1 MFLAIINDTYSE
13 VKDEVKGSHHG
24 PEMHQIGARIKKS
37 LSNVCHR
44 LCPKIKRK
52 SEQPKAYLNS
62 NKGEGP
68 DVESSVES
76 NLMNAKMDVKEN
88 SNDAETNRML
98 DEGITKMGEEK
109 LWRLE
114 DLFETIS
121 NESENH
127 TESLNALN
135 GRLTIIEESLHLIV
149 VKLDNFIHSIGALEI
164 DHSSST

>member
-13 VKDEVKGSHHG
+13 VKEEVKSSHHG
-24 PEMHQIGARIKKS
+24 PEMHQIGARIKKC
-37 LSNVCHR
+37 LSNVCQR
-44 LCPKIKRK
+44 LCPKINRK
-52 SEQPKAYLNS
+52 SEHQETYLS
-62 NKGEGP
+62 NNKDEGP
-68 DVESSVES
+68 DVETSVES

-88 SNDAETNRML
+88 SNDAVL

-135 GRLTIIEESLHLIV
+135 GRLTIVEESLHLIV